1 MCKWTSFLSFDDG
14 DVYGNEMGKIS
25 CDKQSL
31 IYVDDV
37 IIVVNENEISFI
49 NSDKVLNDV
58 FETCKH
64 FNADYVNLDTKENSN
79 R

>member
-1 MCKWTSFLSFDDG
+1 
-14 DVYGNEMGKIS
+14 MGKIS
-25 CDKQSL
+25 CNKDSQ

-58 FETCKH
+58 FETYKH
-64 FNADYVNLDTKENSN
+64 FNADYVHLDTKENSN